1 MTTPQDLL
9 IVVMHVSPSPPVPQ
23 GDLSLALAGAELL
36 DLLAHGAATLDG
48 DLVVPGDRFSTG
60 ERLLDQ
66 AAAAVAPAPY
76 ESVMDWLWRRG
87 RDLAAAYRE
96 DLRASGG
103 AVMRRRH
110 WWPLEAGELVLV
122 DSTARREAVERWTSK
137 EPVLVALAAA
147 ARVPADPGTEEPDV
161 TDETVATVLAE
172 VNAAVEE
179 LEAVRQRL
187 TIEQEAYD
195 NIWRAP

>member
-36 DLLAHGAATLDG
+36 DLLAQGAATLDG
-48 DLVVPGDRFSTG
+48 DHIVPGDGFATG
-60 ERLLDQ
+60 DRLLDQ
-66 AAAAVAPAPY
+66 AAAAVAHAPY
-76 ESVMDWLWRRG
+76 ESVRDWLWRRG

-96 DLRASGG
+96 NLQASGV

-110 WWPLEAGELVLV
+110 WLPLEAGEPVLA
-122 DSTARREAVERWTSK
+122 DSTARRDAVERWTSK

-147 ARVPADPGTEEPDV
+147 VGVPADPGTEAPDV
-161 TDETVATVLAE
+161 TDDTVATVLAE

-179 LEAVRQRL
+179 LESVRQRL

-195 NIWRAP
+195 NVWRAP